1 MRVMLK
7 ISTTEAYRQLAQLR
21 WVLSWGAL
29 YLFGGAVTLLLVYA
43 ITGAF
48 GR

>member
-7 ISTTEAYRQLAQLR
+7 IGTTEAYRQLAQLR
-21 WVLSWGAL
+21 WALSWSIL
-29 YLFGGAVTLLLVYA
+29 YLFGGALTLLLVYA
-43 ITGAF
+43 ITRAF